1 MDLDADWSMAY
12 PIPEILL
19 SCQGLSG
26 TFVMSTRLR
35 LLFIGNSFTQR
46 NDLPGLLA
54 ALAASAEPPTFIE
67 SERVIVNGASLRAHW
82 NQGAALA
89 LIERGGWDAVVLQE
103 QSTLPI
109 KNRKRYHENVRLF
122 EEAIRRS
129 GSRTVLYQTWAR
141 RHAPETQHDLIE
153 ASEELAAE
161 LEAAVVPAGR
171 AWQQALTAAGV
182 PDLYDKDGSHP
193 SAAGSY
199 LAACTFYAVLIG
211 QSAEGLPV
219 PAGLKLTAAEASL
232 LGEIAW
238 RQTVPRHADA

>member
-1 MDLDADWSMAY
+1 
-12 PIPEILL
+12 
-19 SCQGLSG
+19 
-26 TFVMSTRLR
+26 MSAPLR

-54 ALAASAEPPTFIE
+54 ALAASAEPPTVIE

-89 LIERGGWDAVVLQE
+89 LIEQGGWDAVVLQE

-122 EEAIRRS
+122 EEAIRRT

-141 RHAPETQHDLIE
+141 RHAPETQLDLIE
-153 ASEELAAE
+153 ASEELGTE
-161 LEAAVVPAGR
+161 LGATVVPAGR
-171 AWQQALTAAGV
+171 AWQQALQTAGV

-199 LAACTFYAVLIG
+199 LAACTFYAVMIG
-211 QSAEGLPV
+211 RSAAGLPV
-219 PAGLKLTAAEASL
+219 PVGLKLTTAEAKL

-238 RQTVPRHADA
+238 QQAPPSA